1 MELSRLVTWPA
12 IGFVA
17 GFLTAGLNDRSIDT
31 PLETVLVSGLIGL
44 VSGLVGFIASLF
56 TRKKPPVEVAS
67 PGRALLAGSAVLLLK
82 LLSPVLAIP
91 AFGYFFYLAKGK
103 PLTRERQKPLTSER
117 RQELVAG
124 LRDIEDDTTTDDVTR
139 RRAKGQIAALLAKD

>member
-31 PLETVLVSGLIGL
+31 PLETALVSGLMGL
-44 VSGLVGFIASLF
+44 VFGLVGFIASLF
-56 TRKKPPVEVAS
+56 TRKKPPLEVAS
-67 PGRALLAGSAVLLLK
+67 PGRVLLAGSAVLLLK

-91 AFGYFFYLAKGK
+91 AFGYFLYLAKGK
-103 PLTRERQKPLTSER
+103 RLTGERRKPLTPDH

-124 LRDIEDDTTTDDVTR
+124 LRQIEADPTVDDGTR
-139 RRAKGQIAALLAKD
+139 RRAQGQLAALLAKD